1 VLVPSSLNQCIFC
14 IDLINLHLL
23 CWRIDFMVQTL
34 DIQSVETVLVV
45 DPQRHNPAI
54 VKLEFLRCS
63 NIISPELE
71 PVRAPV
77 NTPQAAQILF
87 QNGIAISAQANQVI
101 FSEALGVREPET
113 ATTPE
118 IASRYIETLPNS
130 GYQAVGMSFR
140 GFVVFPEQGEDAA
153 HRYLTQRLLA
163 PGSWQNYGQAPVRSS
178 VNYVYTLEGLMF
190 SANVEY
196 LIEDGN
202 PQLLAV
208 LAGWRSDLNVYKEL
222 VNTHFLSDLDGEMTN
237 EIPSLYSA
245 QPSRDHDLI
254 IPEFAAVG

>member
-1 VLVPSSLNQCIFC
+1 
-14 IDLINLHLL
+14 
-23 CWRIDFMVQTL
+23 MVQTL

-178 VNYVYTLEGLMF
+178 VNYVYTLEGRRLFLSVAEVALQQQPDGQNVPGLMF